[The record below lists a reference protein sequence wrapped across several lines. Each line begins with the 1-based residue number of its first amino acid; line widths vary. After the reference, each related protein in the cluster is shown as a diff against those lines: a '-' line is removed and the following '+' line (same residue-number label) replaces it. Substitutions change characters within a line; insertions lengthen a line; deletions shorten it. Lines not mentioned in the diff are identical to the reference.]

1 MKENIITDEEEKFRY
16 FISYS
21 TSDGIFNGEIYRTEI
36 LNIDSIREIE
46 SGLQKEL
53 DTTYVNIINY
63 RMF

>member
-1 MKENIITDEEEKFRY
+1 MEPEKFRY

-21 TSDGIFNGEIYRTEI
+21 TTDGFFNGEISRTEI

-46 SGLQKEL
+46 SELQKEL
-53 DTTYVNIINY
+53 DTPYVNVMFY

>member
-1 MKENIITDEEEKFRY
+1 MKEKIIMENEKHRY

-21 TSDGIFNGEIYRTEI
+21 TPDGIFNGEIYREEI

-46 SGLQKEL
+46 NELQKEL
-53 DTTYVNIINY
+53 DTTYVNIIFY